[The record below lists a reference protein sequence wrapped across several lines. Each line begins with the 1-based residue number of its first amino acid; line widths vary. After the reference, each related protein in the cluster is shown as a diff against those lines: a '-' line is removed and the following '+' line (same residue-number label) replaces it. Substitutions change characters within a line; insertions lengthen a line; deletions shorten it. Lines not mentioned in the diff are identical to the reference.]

1 MSIRARVALLATIL
15 AAGAPVAGQ
24 AGRGVI
30 AGRVV
35 DAVTGEPVR
44 AAVVTVDAAARPAGF
59 PGARTTPG
67 FLTDAQGRFIFDN
80 LPAGSFT
87 LHVEKN
93 GFLYGAFGERRPQ
106 GPTQPID
113 LASDGRVLDADIRLW
128 RLSSVSGQVLDGT
141 GEPVVGASVISLRRN
156 FLAGRLVF
164 QLMATETTDDRGVY
178 AFGGLAPGDYVVG
191 ATFPIS
197 VAAVASLQTNALPSI
212 RRDGLAI
219 RSTAGPFARVVD
231 GRVWALANTYA
242 PSVTA
247 LDRATVVSLAAG
259 GDRSGVDV
267 HVKSAPLV
275 TVTGIANGP
284 DGPAAG
290 LTIRL
295 APSDIRMAQSADA
308 LTQMHA
314 VTDADGRFTILA
326 TPGQYEL
333 GTPTPLGPTVA
344 LVPLPLTVG
353 DAGASGIALRA
364 ATRHVVSGRLEF
376 EGTSPRPT
384 GVQLRL
390 SLDPADGRGARPA
403 LNVAEDGSV
412 RSSAIGA
419 GRYFVRI
426 LAGGRA
432 GGPAQAAGWFLK
444 SAMLNG
450 KNVVDEPLE
459 MKDGDLPG
467 LVVTLTDQ
475 PSTLSGSV
483 RDGQGAPDSMSTV
496 MVFPVDRAGWADFG
510 VSSRRLSSVRVDR
523 SGAFAL
529 RGLPGGEYFV
539 VAVPDELTVDWQSPP
554 WFDAAS
560 RLASRIKVT
569 DGGSSSIDL
578 RTVRW

>member
-1 MSIRARVALLATIL
+1 M
-15 AAGAPVAGQ
+15 
-24 AGRGVI
+24 
-30 AGRVV
+30 
-35 DAVTGEPVR
+35 
-44 AAVVTVDAAARPAGF
+44 
-59 PGARTTPG
+59 
-67 FLTDAQGRFIFDN
+67 
-80 LPAGSFT
+80 
-87 LHVEKN
+87 
-93 GFLYGAFGERRPQ
+93 
-106 GPTQPID
+106 
-113 LASDGRVLDADIRLW
+113 
-128 RLSSVSGQVLDGT
+128 LDGT
-141 GEPVVGASVISLRRN
+141 GEPVVGASVISLRRT

-164 QLMATETTDDRGVY
+164 QLVATETTDDRGVY

-197 VAAVASLQTNALPSI
+197 VAAVASLQTNAFPSI

-308 LTQMHA
+308 LTQMQA

-333 GTPTPLGPTVA
+333 GTLLPAATLVA
-344 LVPLPLTVG
+344 SLPLTVG
-353 DAGASGIALRA
+353 DAGASGVALRA
-364 ATRHVVSGRLEF
+364 TTKHVVGGRVEF
-376 EGTSPRPT
+376 EGTSARPAAL
-384 GVQLRL
+384 QIRL
-390 SLDPADGRGARPA
+390 SLDPADGRGSRPA

-539 VAVPDELTVDWQSPP
+539 VAAPDELTVDWQSPP

-569 DGGSSSIDL
+569 DGGSTSIDL